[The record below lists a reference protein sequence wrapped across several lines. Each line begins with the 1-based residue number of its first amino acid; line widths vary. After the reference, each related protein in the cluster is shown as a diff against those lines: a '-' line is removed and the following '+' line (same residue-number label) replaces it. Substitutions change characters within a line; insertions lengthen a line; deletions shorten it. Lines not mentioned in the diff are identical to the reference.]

1 MLSFESGKEVA
12 IVCGGEYDERKI
24 YIKKDEDSKEQ
35 DEDFENSEEDEEE
48 TNNRQ
53 FKQIFDVFDILDDDD
68 FKQSHYKNYGMK
80 DKLKLASALQ
90 KQIKPKDAELWSK
103 YEELQEKMGQRIK
116 KEFELS
122 SGIIIPIPDI
132 ESERIYI
139 AGKSGSGKSFLTA
152 LYAREY
158 HEMFPKRKIY
168 IFTKHQKEKAYKN
181 IPHIEITCEDEMV
194 REEIKVTDF
203 AKSLVIFDDCDH
215 IQDKKISMNIKR
227 FNNDLITTGRK
238 YNIHTITLQHQLMD
252 YKETRNLLNEAN
264 KVIFFNSASNY
275 HVTRYLKV
283 YVGLDPQQI
292 KKITGLKSRWTMI
305 SLSIPT
311 YVLHEHGIFLL

>member
-1 MLSFESGKEVA
+1 MLSFQSGKEVA
-12 IVCGGEYDERKI
+12 IVCGGEYDEQKI
-24 YIKKDEDSKEQ
+24 YITKEQ
-35 DEDFENSEEDEEE
+35 DEPDREIEDED
-48 TNNRQ
+48 
-53 FKQIFDVFDILDDDD
+53 DVFEILDEDD
-68 FKQSHYKNYGMK
+68 FKSSNYKNYSMK
-80 DKLKLASALQ
+80 DKLKLANAL
-90 KQIKPKDAELWSK
+90 SK
-103 YEELQEKMGQRIK
+103 YNKDINSDSDDELFQKFDEMQGKITNRLK
-116 KEFELS
+116 KDFELS
-122 SGIIIPIPDI
+122 SGIIIPIPDK

-152 LYAREY
+152 IYAREY
-158 HEMFPKRKIY
+158 NEMFPKRKIY
-168 IFTKHQKEKAYKN
+168 IFTKHDKEKAYKN
-181 IPHIEITCEDEMV
+181 IPHIEITCDDDMV
-194 REEIKVTDF
+194 KEEIKVTDF
-203 AKSLVIFDDCDH
+203 KKSLVIFDDCDH
-215 IQDKKISMNIKR
+215 IQDKKISTNIRR

-238 YNIHTITLQHQLMD
+238 YDIHTITLQHQLMD

>member
-1 MLSFESGKEVA
+1 MLSFDSGKEVA
-12 IVCGGEYDERKI
+12 IVCGGEHDEQKI
-24 YIKKDEDSKEQ
+24 YITKDEKEPDREVE
-35 DEDFENSEEDEEE
+35 DED
-48 TNNRQ
+48 
-53 FKQIFDVFDILDDDD
+53 DVFDIMDEDD
-68 FKQSHYKNYGMK
+68 FKSSNYKNYCMS
-80 DKLKLASALQ
+80 DKLRLANALSKSNKNLDSDDELFQ
-90 KQIKPKDAELWSK
+90 KF
-103 YEELQEKMGQRIK
+103 EEMQTKMNNRLK

-122 SGIIIPIPDI
+122 SGIIIPIPDKD
-132 ESERIYI
+132 SERIYI
-139 AGKSGSGKSFLTA
+139 AGKSGSGKSFFTA
-152 LYAREY
+152 MYAREY
-158 HEMFPKRKIY
+158 NEMFPKRKIY
-168 IFTKHQKEKAYKN
+168 IFTKHDKEKAYKN
-181 IPHIEITCEDEMV
+181 IPHIEITCDDEMV
-194 REEIKVTDF
+194 KGEINVKDF
-203 AKSLVIFDDCDH
+203 YKSLVIFDDCDH
-215 IQDKKISMNIKR
+215 IQDKKISTNIRR

-305 SLSIPT
+305 SLSLPT

>member
-1 MLSFESGKEVA
+1 MIRYKDMLSFESGKEVA
-12 IVCGGEYDERKI
+12 IVCGGEYDDQKI
-24 YIKKDEDSKEQ
+24 YITK
-35 DEDFENSEEDEEE
+35 EEDEPEREIEDEE
-48 TNNRQ
+48 
-53 FKQIFDVFDILDDDD
+53 DVFEILDEDD
-68 FKQSHYKNYGMK
+68 FKSSNYKNFCMK
-80 DKLKLASALQ
+80 DKLKLANALN
-90 KQIKPKDAELWSK
+90 KHIEPDE
-103 YEELQEKMGQRIK
+103 EELFEKYADMQNKITERLK

-122 SGIIIPIPDI
+122 SGIIIPIPDK

-152 LYAREY
+152 IYAREY
-158 HEMFPKRKIY
+158 NEMFPKRKIY
-168 IFTKHQKEKAYKN
+168 IFTKHAKEKAYKN
-181 IPHIEITCEDEMV
+181 IPHIEITCDDDMV
-194 REEIKVTDF
+194 KEEIKVLDF
-203 AKSLVIFDDCDH
+203 KKSLVIFDDCDH
-215 IQDKKISMNIKR
+215 IQDKKISTNIRR

-238 YNIHTITLQHQLMD
+238 YDIHTITLQHQLMD

-305 SLSIPT
+305 SLTIPS
-311 YVLHEHGIFLL
+311 YVLHEHGIFIL

>member
-1 MLSFESGKEVA
+1 MLSFQSGKEVA
-12 IVCGGEYDERKI
+12 IVCGGEYDEQKI
-24 YIKKDEDSKEQ
+24 YITKEQ
-35 DEDFENSEEDEEE
+35 DEPDREIEDED
-48 TNNRQ
+48 
-53 FKQIFDVFDILDDDD
+53 DVFEILDEDD
-68 FKQSHYKNYGMK
+68 FKSKNYKYHSMK
-80 DKLKLASALQ
+80 DKLKLANAL
-90 KQIKPKDAELWSK
+90 SK
-103 YEELQEKMGQRIK
+103 YNKNINSDSDDELFQKFDEMQGKITDRLK

-122 SGIIIPIPDI
+122 SGIIIPIPDKD
-132 ESERIYI
+132 SERIYI

-152 LYAREY
+152 IYAREY
-158 HEMFPKRKIY
+158 NEMFPKRKIY
-168 IFTKHQKEKAYKN
+168 IFTKHDKEKAYKN
-181 IPHIEITCEDEMV
+181 IPHIEITCDDDMV
-194 REEIKVTDF
+194 KDEIKVTDF
-203 AKSLVIFDDCDH
+203 KKSLVIFDDCDH
-215 IQDKKISMNIKR
+215 IQDKKISTNIRR

-238 YNIHTITLQHQLMD
+238 YEIHTITLQHQLMD

>member
-12 IVCGGEYDERKI
+12 IVCGGEYDEQKI
-24 YIKKDEDSKEQ
+24 YIKKEEDKPDREIEDED
-35 DEDFENSEEDEEE
+35 
-48 TNNRQ
+48 
-53 FKQIFDVFDILDDDD
+53 DVFEILDEDD
-68 FKQSHYKNYGMK
+68 FKKSNYKNFNMK
-80 DKLKLASALQ
+80 DKLKLAKALN
-90 KQIKPKDAELWSK
+90 KRIDPDSEDELYDK
-103 YEELQEKMGQRIK
+103 YSEMQNKITERLK

-122 SGIIIPIPDI
+122 SGIIIPIPNE

-152 LYAREY
+152 MYAREY
-158 HEMFPKRKIY
+158 NEMHPKRKIY
-168 IFTKHQKEKAYKN
+168 IFTKHEKEKAYKN
-181 IPHIEITCEDEMV
+181 IPHIEITCDDDMV
-194 REEIKVTDF
+194 KDEIKVTDF
-203 AKSLVIFDDCDH
+203 RKSLVIFDDCDH
-215 IQDKKISMNIKR
+215 IQDKKISQNIRR

-238 YNIHTITLQHQLMD
+238 YDIHTITLQHQLMD

-275 HVTRYLKV
+275 HVVRYLKV
-283 YVGLDPQQI
+283 YVGLNPEQI

-311 YVLHEHGIFLL
+311 YVLHEHGIFIL